1 MAAISM
7 AMTTTSAAKN
17 RSYQSPTADAF
28 LKPLPVKGSKSVDV
42 NSATKNNAKLQI
54 EASLKEKAVAAVT
67 SAALTAAMVVPE
79 SASAADSFSPSLK
92 NFLLSIGAG
101 GFVVFAIIGA
111 IIGVSNFDPVK
122 RT

>member
-1 MAAISM
+1 MV
-7 AMTTTSAAKN
+7 MTTTSAAKN

-54 EASLKEKAVAAVT
+54 KASLKEKAATVT
-67 SAALTAAMVVPE
+67 LAALMATMVVPE

-111 IIGVSNFDPVK
+111 VIGVSNFDSV
-122 RT
+122 